1 MTELEYIYYKITNS
15 MSRDLRN
22 DIIKHLKKKGDYDP
36 DVDDYL
42 IDMLLE
48 NIEYANTMKADIER
62 QGCVIEKTSGNGF
75 RTTKMN
81 PSFGVYQMCLR
92 NIHQAAAKLGISR
105 ADRLKLKLVEEKE
118 KDDFDKDFA

>member
-1 MTELEYIYYKITNS
+1 
-15 MSRDLRN
+15 MSRDLKN
-22 DIIKHLKKKGDYDP
+22 DIIKHLQRKGDYDP

-48 NIEYANTMKADIER
+48 NIEYANQMKLDLET
-62 QGCVIEKTSGNGF
+62 QGCVIEQTSGNGF

-92 NIHQAAAKLGISR
+92 NIQQLAAKLGINR
-105 ADRLKLKLVEEKE
+105 NDRLKLKLVEEKN
-118 KDDFDKDFA
+118 KDDFDEDFN